1 MAELIKYRSDQAL
14 ILNAALN
21 LGALPI
27 PEIRSRA
34 SKLIER
40 IKEFEETN
48 ELSRAFLLSQKAPR
62 GASSEERDAF
72 FKKQTAEELSNE
84 VQYDSAWRIYYLP
97 ELLALLNAAQG
108 SSWGALRSP
117 AWRLFPPYGVCWQAS
132 IQRLLPLIISHPS
145 FGCCRNSAARPL
157 RRAEREGGHVES
169 YSDSHLEAAGE

>member
-97 ELLALLNAAQG
+97 ELLALLNAAQERLVGG
-108 SSWGALRSP
+108 SPQPSMEAVPALRGMLAGVHP
-117 AWRLFPPYGVCWQAS
+117 A
-132 IQRLLPLIISHPS
+132 
-145 FGCCRNSAARPL
+145 SAAADYLASVVRMLPQ
-157 RRAEREGGHVES
+157 
-169 YSDSHLEAAGE
+169 